1 MVFETPGYLTV
12 STLGVCSNVERT
24 DSSQLLLLEGMV
36 VMKELI
42 FNSFYFRGM

>member
-1 MVFETPGYLTV
+1 MVLKHQIPNSFYFG
-12 STLGVCSNVERT
+12 GCSNVERT

-42 FNSFYFRGM
+42 FNSFYFGGM